1 MKKLQIKIITFLIL
15 AIIFCLPFYFIK
27 IKYSWASLNLVEIL
41 IIALFLVWIFN
52 RNTKHKIQ
60 DTKYYMSIILIII
73 GLVLSILSNKNYYIG
88 LGILKGWFVLPII
101 FAIVLY
107 DNLRRDESLLDKIF
121 IVLFASGTFVAI
133 EGIYYWLFGLITY
146 DGRLRIYFD
155 SPNQLA
161 MFLAPALLV
170 GLKLGF
176 DKLRV
181 QASKGKAEPWKK
193 ILVIVGIVTIMFNLY
208 LTKSYGAWLAIA
220 ATLGVIFW
228 LKYRKIAAKKYFA
241 IYFIILIIF
250 VGWIFFFKLKN
261 IQSLGNRSSLAS
273 REIIWK
279 SAGLMVE
286 KNPIFGIGPGNF
298 QVTYLEY
305 QKYFPPYLE
314 WSAPQPHNIFLA
326 FWLESG
332 LLGLAGFIWLLILFF
347 RGNKKTRQWRGSLE
361 AARKRNFEAG
371 LICLAIILYFI
382 IHGLVD
388 TTYWRNDMAVI
399 FWTVVAINI
408 YLVGSIDSASRCLK

>member
-1 MKKLQIKIITFLIL
+1 MKKLQIKIKTFLIL
-15 AIIFCLPFYFIK
+15 AIIFCLPFFFIK
-27 IKYSWASLNLVEIL
+27 IKYRWASLNLVEIL
-41 IIALFLVWIFN
+41 ILALFLVWIFN
-52 RNTKHKIQ
+52 RKTKYKIQ
-60 DTKYYMSIILIII
+60 DTRYYIPIILIIV
-73 GLVLSILSNKNYYIG
+73 GLVLSILTNKNYYIG

-107 DNLRRDESLLDKIF
+107 DNLRRDERLLDKIF
-121 IVLFASGTFVAI
+121 IVLFVSGTFVAI

-146 DGRLRIYFD
+146 DGRLRIFFD

-161 MFLAPALLV
+161 MFLAPAFLV
-170 GLKLGF
+170 GLKFGF
-176 DKLRV
+176 EELRV
-181 QASKGKAEPWKK
+181 QVSKGKAELWKK
-193 ILVIVGIVTIMFNLY
+193 ILVIAGIVTIMFNLY
-208 LTKSYGAWLAIA
+208 LTKSYSAWLAIA

-228 LKYRKIAAKKYFA
+228 LKYGKITAKKYFT
-241 IYFIILIIF
+241 IFFIILMIF
-250 VGWIFFFKLKN
+250 VGWTVFSKLKN

-273 REIIWK
+273 REMIWK
-279 SAGLMVE
+279 SASLMVE

-298 QVTYLEY
+298 QGTYLEY

-332 LLGLAGFIWLLILFF
+332 LLGLAGFVWLLVLFF
-347 RGNKKTRQWRGSLE
+347 RGNKKTRQWQGSLE
-361 AARKRNFEAG
+361 AARKRNFEAS
-371 LICLAIILYFI
+371 LICFAIILYFL

-399 FWTVVAINI
+399 FWTVMAINM
-408 YLVGSIDSASRCLK
+408 YLAGSVDPSSRHSG